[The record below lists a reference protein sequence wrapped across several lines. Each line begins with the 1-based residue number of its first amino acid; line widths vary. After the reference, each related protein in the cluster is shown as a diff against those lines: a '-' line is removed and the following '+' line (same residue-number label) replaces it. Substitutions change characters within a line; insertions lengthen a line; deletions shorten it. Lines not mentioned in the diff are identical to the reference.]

1 MTAKL
6 NHWITSALLFLAVAS
21 QSAMAS
27 GEDRWV
33 FRVFLDDKPIGFH
46 EFRVSDND
54 GGRQVE
60 IKAEFDVK
68 FLFFNAYSYA
78 HRTTESW
85 AQNCLREI
93 EAVTNANGE
102 QSRIYGQHAENVFR
116 LENGDGSGTLE
127 SECIRSFAYWN
138 PVILE
143 SERLLNAQT
152 GEILEVTVVPHGPDT
167 LSVGAN
173 RIAAEKFVIEMQD
186 GPITLWYSA
195 DTRQWVALEAP
206 AKGGRMLRYEP
217 VVLPGQAQES
227 IELAMD

>member
-1 MTAKL
+1 MTVRL
-6 NHWITSALLFLAVAS
+6 TRLMTSALLFLSVAS

-33 FRVFLDDKPIGFH
+33 FRAFLDDKPIGYH
-46 EFRVSDND
+46 EFRVSENGDD
-54 GGRQVE
+54 RQVE
-60 IKAEFDVK
+60 SRAEFDVK
-68 FLFFNAYSYA
+68 FLFFNAYSYM
-78 HRTTESW
+78 HRNTESW
-85 AQNCLREI
+85 SQNCLRGI
-93 EAVTNANGE
+93 EAVTDANGE
-102 QSRIYGQHAENVFR
+102 QFRVYGQHAENGFR
-116 LENGDGSGTLE
+116 LETGDNSGTLK

-143 SERLLNAQT
+143 SKRLLNSQT
-152 GEILEVTVVPHGPDT
+152 GEILNVTVVPHGPDT
-167 LSVGAN
+167 LSVGTN

-195 DTRQWVALEAP
+195 DSGQWVALEAP